1 MLPLTWSMAAPQPLY
16 KAMFPSLALKKQ
28 KEHKVNKSLLIWA
41 ALKMLPG
48 GRWQQLPAPCLK
60 SGSASRGLVKQKSG
74 VDRMSIDS
82 HLLAEGGT

>member
-16 KAMFPSLALKKQ
+16 KATFPSLALKKQ

-48 GRWQQLPAPCLK
+48 GRWQQADQ
-60 SGSASRGLVKQKSG
+60 ASFPFVSVLWPR
-74 VDRMSIDS
+74 
-82 HLLAEGGT
+82 

>member
-16 KAMFPSLALKKQ
+16 KATFPSLALKKQ

-48 GRWQQLPAPCLK
+48 GRWQQLPAPCLSLVLHLW
-60 SGSASRGLVKQKSG
+60 SGQNEHRLPSPCR
-74 VDRMSIDS
+74 RW
-82 HLLAEGGT
+82 HLIIT